1 MLSRKHP
8 RLHILVTLVVVGL
21 VAAACG
27 DDDTSTV
34 DSTSTTAT
42 VDIDDP
48 SGTTASSVGDQP
60 GTSAPP
66 PTEAPTTT
74 ETESEPA
81 LVGAAS
87 PIDAVHGYVTA
98 LSKSDYSTAWSLLH
112 PRSRDDFEGGY
123 DGFEGETGLV
133 EGTGS
138 HGRADRIGG

>member
-21 VAAACG
+21 VAAA
-27 DDDTSTV
+27 SN
-34 DSTSTTAT
+34 
-42 VDIDDP
+42 
-48 SGTTASSVGDQP
+48 VGDQP

-87 PIDAVHGYVTA
+87 PIDAGHGYVTA

-112 PRSRDDFEGGY
+112 PRSRDDFEGG
-123 DGFEGETGLV
+123 FEGETGLWR
-133 EGTGS
+133 EPGRWPPSRKAGTSPGS
-138 HGRADRIGG
+138 STPTVTRVSPW